1 MSTYDSIP
9 PVLWD
14 EPGVTFDSGPSPIT
28 TRSKMKVALNI
39 TGLTALELIQYAQD
53 IHALMTGNANFPTPA
68 PTLVALQAQIDAAQA
83 ALDAA
88 EAAFADLRTKRADRR
103 DQSALLAGVLEDL
116 AAYVQNASGGD
127 EAKILSSGMSV
138 KQPPVPVGPLPQP
151 VNLQAAPN
159 GSETSAHLS
168 WDRIRGADSYLVETA
183 ADSEGP
189 WTFRQSVTRTEADVL
204 GLPTGSRCY
213 FRVRAVGAA
222 GPSPWS
228 DIAMKIVGA

>member
-1 MSTYDSIP
+1 MIEYDSIP

-14 EPGVTFDSGPSPIT
+14 SAGTTFDSGSLPTT
-28 TRSKMKVALNI
+28 TRSRMKVQLNI
-39 TGLTALELIQYAQD
+39 KGLTALELIQYAQE
-53 IHALMTGNANFPTPA
+53 IHSQLTGNANFPTPS
-68 PTLVALQAQIDAAQA
+68 PTLVALQAQIDAAQT

-88 EAAFADLRTKRADRR
+88 DAAFAELRTKRATRR
-103 DQSALLAGVLEDL
+103 DQSALLTGVLEDL

-138 KQPPVPVGPLPQP
+138 KQPPSPVGPLPQP
-151 VNLQAAPN
+151 QNLRTAPN
-159 GSETSAHLS
+159 GSETSAHVA
-168 WDRIRGADSYLVETA
+168 WDSIRGADAYLVETA
-183 ADSEGP
+183 ADPVGP
-189 WTFRQSVTRTEADVL
+189 WTFRNSVTRAETDVT
-204 GLPTGSRCY
+204 GLPTGARCY